1 MRVLTFAVL
10 FFVLLLIFACV
21 FRMRKINYDYTN
33 RVFSKLMYITGI
45 VILLYAA
52 AIAVNDQRQALVL
65 YSLYFIFLDLMLL
78 FMVLFIK
85 EYVQY
90 KKGKK
95 MARSIFNTL
104 FVLDCIN
111 MITNIFHKNVFR
123 VSAVFDMDL
132 FMFYRV
138 TMRKT
143 LFFFHLAY
151 VYLLIFV
158 IFALL
163 IEKTIKTSKVYK
175 DKYIVVI
182 GIMCFAITMNI
193 LYMVFGRMY
202 DFSVIS
208 YGCSVIAIYYYIYY
222 FKPYRL
228 VNNLFS
234 FVIRNSDSAILC
246 FDINSRCI
254 HANETARKLFHN
266 ANRMEDFTK
275 YYLNL
280 VKEKNLEQFYE
291 TSWSEVIKTD
301 DDSKY
306 FEVKF
311 QKLSDAGK
319 LIGSCLIFEDQTT
332 KIEENRRHRYLVS
345 HDVLTGINNKEY
357 FFKSVSAYLKQID
370 EPYCMVCTD
379 VQNFKMINDVYGEEK
394 GNEILIRIAN
404 MLKQLLTGKEFCCRL
419 QGDRFAICM
428 PKSHF
433 NEEDF
438 VARIRRTS
446 KFVGT
451 SIPINMYVGV
461 YDITDPSMDV
471 SVMCD
476 RANLAINSV
485 KNGYEGVVVYYD
497 ESMRRNVIK
506 EQSVMAFFPDAL
518 ASGQFQMYLQ
528 PQISTTGKVV
538 GAEVL
543 TRWIHPVQ
551 GIIQP
556 RDFIPIYE
564 KTNLISKL
572 DLYIWQQAC
581 QLLSK
586 WKKQGK
592 TDYSLSVNISTK
604 DFYFLNIYEV
614 FTGLVEEYDISP
626 GNLHLEITETAVMSD
641 MNTQIDL
648 IKRLQNYGFFVEMDD
663 FGSGYSS
670 LNMLSEFNVDT
681 LKIDMG
687 FLRNSDL
694 SEKSKDIL
702 QSVVVLAKELGMHVI
717 SEGVETKEQYEML
730 IQMGID
736 IVQGYFFAKP
746 MRVDDFEKTY
756 LA

>member
-1 MRVLTFAVL
+1 
-10 FFVLLLIFACV
+10 
-21 FRMRKINYDYTN
+21 MRKINYDYTN
-33 RVFSKLMYITGI
+33 RVFSKLMYITSI

-65 YSLYFIFLDLMLL
+65 YSLFFIFLDLMLL
-78 FMVLFIK
+78 YMILFIK

-90 KKGKK
+90 KKNIKNI
-95 MARSIFNTL
+95 RVIFYIL
-104 FVLDCIN
+104 FALDCIN
-111 MITNIFHKNVFR
+111 MLTNIFQKNVFR

-151 VYLLIFV
+151 VYILIFV

-175 DKYIVVI
+175 DKYIAVI
-182 GIMCFAITMNI
+182 GIMCFAIILNL
-193 LYMVFGRMY
+193 LYMIFGRMY

-208 YGCSVIAIYYYIYY
+208 YGCSVVAIYYYIYY

-254 HANETARKLFHN
+254 HANESARKLFHN
-266 ANRMEDFTK
+266 ANRLEDFTN

-280 VKEKNLEQFYE
+280 VEEKNLDNFYE
-291 TSWSEVIKTD
+291 TSWNEVIETD

-332 KIEENRRHRYLVS
+332 EIEVNRRHRYLAS
-345 HDVLTGINNKEY
+345 HDVLTGIYNKDY
-357 FFKSVSAYLKQID
+357 FFKVVSESLRRVD
-370 EPYCMVCTD
+370 VPYCMVCTD
-379 VQNFKMINDVYGEEK
+379 VRHFKMINDIYGEEK
-394 GNEILIRIAN
+394 ANEILIKIAA
-404 MLKQLLTGKEFCCRL
+404 MLKQLMTGKEVCCRL
-419 QGDRFAICM
+419 QGDRFAIWM
-428 PKSHF
+428 PKANF
-433 NEEDF
+433 NEDDF
-438 VARIRRTS
+438 VTRIRRIS
-446 KFVGT
+446 KNIGT

-461 YDITDPSMDV
+461 YDITDSSLDV

-485 KNGYEGVVVYYD
+485 KNGYEGVVAYYD
-497 ESMRRNVIK
+497 ESMRRDVIR
-506 EQSVMAFFPDAL
+506 EQSVMEFFQDAL

-528 PQISTTGKVV
+528 PQISTTGRVV

-556 RDFIPIYE
+556 IDFIPIYE

-572 DLYIWQQAC
+572 DLYIWERAC
-581 QLLSK
+581 QLLSQ
-586 WKKQGK
+586 WKKKGK

-604 DFYFLNIYEV
+604 DFYFHNIYEV

-626 GNLHLEITETAVMSD
+626 GNLHLEITETAMMSD

-687 FLRNSDL
+687 FLRNSDM

-702 QSVVVLAKELGMHVI
+702 QSVVALAKELGMHVI
-717 SEGVETKEQYEML
+717 SEGVETKKQYEML
-730 IQMGID
+730 VQMGID

-756 LA
+756 LV